1 MARERSGAA
10 PRHVASSGCR
20 GSGGGNRAGGSG
32 AGRGIPKDRADR
44 RRPNIA
50 LQGSTLRASG
60 GRVLAGAEA
69 SAGGH
74 RVTSGSRKQC
84 QWRGG
89 GRAVT
94 SAENDDDDAD
104 VADGARRVA
113 LEQRGT
119 VDGEGKGA
127 RGRAAGMAVRRR
139 GDDKAGKAHG
149 GDEAGGGSEGRRV
162 GVNGNGQGRI
172 LVTEQQADG
181 CDEGQ
186 VMQEQHTAAAVLEG
200 TAEGVRKD
208 GTDEEASRT
217 QAEAAAA
224 AAFPTLALPLLVPL
238 LGTGEDV
245 GRAMCVN
252 REWRHSLT
260 HAVRSFSLRFHPDS
274 LSWRPSFHHPPA
286 LSSDLCNPAAVQLPL
301 LDTSPAPLQP
311 PSLRLCANQGCG
323 SCASGSTAWC
333 VGGGGRGGWG
343 ERAEAGGNASS
354 SSNSSSSDEYGSGWG
369 KVLSSVVLQ
378 CDMPFPCTSLL
389 TPGNSVTSWKH
400 ALSRYPNLTSLH
412 LPLLSSPPWSTLTDI
427 HDNSAGSSRYYP
439 LPCDVLVSPAH
450 LSSLLCGLGQLQC
463 STTLRCVRVE
473 VTVDWHSQHLV
484 RTSTSTSTSSSSSGT
499 HYQHRAPRQHHL
511 LCHHGEPAYPRLFHS
526 RMQKRTVAMEQRE
539 VEKGMQGLLHA
550 CPNLR
555 ALHLHGPDLSCLL
568 SLSPSTLAA
577 FSHLTHLS
585 LPLPGSIPT
594 PILHL
599 SRLASL
605 SLSLCLE
612 CPAALASFHRQM
624 LSPGLF
630 RHLSCLSS
638 LSLLALR
645 SPRGPTT
652 STSSVNVSPSLLDSL
667 QASLRSLTLL
677 LHDADVHAPSAS
689 PFASLWTLSRLTH
702 LNTDLSTDSN
712 TNLHST
718 DSNTNLHSTDF
729 NTLLSAPPPSTASP
743 APLSPA
749 TRLILPRLPTLD
761 PSSPTPHLSLGS
773 LLHLTSLTLT
783 SLTHVPASLTLLS
796 SLNRLDLPWA
806 TEDPHGAIRAL
817 PCLSHL
823 DCSLQQLHHLLDLG
837 PSPSCQPCFCGIRVR
852 CDCCDCQG
860 SSGGGSSSRSGSGS
874 GSGSMRSDWHSSSR
888 RGESSDGSGSTGSG
902 AAGGT
907 STHAPFRHC
916 SCLHPSQA
924 PHHRTRG
931 LTSLVLRAHPQLPTT
946 HVHTH
951 SYPSLLHL
959 ELHGITSCHWR
970 WGNRAVP
977 PAFSLFPNLHTLTC
991 NPPPDDPHTNHSV
1004 SLDLALLPS
1013 LTRISGGFALSRAD
1027 RLLYPSLNTVVFNH
1041 GRMVPSVPWEPL
1053 LQLRSL
1059 RTLILSQSFLLLDSP
1074 NPYYWHRDA
1083 PPPLHLLT
1091 ALHTLQMPLP
1101 CCKRQRNLPVLTLN
1115 WPPHVRCLCLCD
1127 SPLTQLPPTVLGCL
1141 ELEELHLIGW
1151 PHLSELPAG
1160 LAGLERLR
1168 VVRVSGCEEE
1178 PTVPVELLP
1187 LLRGKRWHF
1196 PFTQSMACER

>member
-32 AGRGIPKDRADR
+32 AGRGITKDRADR

-50 LQGSTLRASG
+50 LQGATLRASG
-60 GRVLAGAEA
+60 GRVRAGAEA

-89 GRAVT
+89 GGAVT

-104 VADGARRVA
+104 VADGGNHTRGGVLLEQIAAAARMKRAAQEAAAARRVA
-113 LEQRGT
+113 AEQRGT

-149 GDEAGGGSEGRRV
+149 GDEAGGGSEGRRI

-172 LVTEQQADG
+172 LVTEQQAGG

-238 LGTGEDV
+238 LGAGEDV
-245 GRAMCVN
+245 ARAMCVN

-260 HAVRSFSLRFHPDS
+260 HAVRSFSLRFHPHS
-274 LSWRPSFHHPPA
+274 LSWRPSFRHSSALPSAHHW
-286 LSSDLCNPAAVQLPL
+286 NPAAVQLPL
-301 LDTSPAPLQP
+301 LDPAPAPLPP

-323 SCASGSTAWC
+323 SCASGSTAC
-333 VGGGGRGGWG
+333 
-343 ERAEAGGNASS
+343 
-354 SSNSSSSDEYGSGWG
+354 
-369 KVLSSVVLQ
+369 
-378 CDMPFPCTSLL
+378 
-389 TPGNSVTSWKH
+389 VTSWKH

-412 LPLLSSPPWSTLTDI
+412 LPLLSSPPWSTLTDG
-427 HDNSAGSSRYYP
+427 HDYSAGSSSRYYP

-450 LSSLLCGLGQLQC
+450 LSSLLCGLGQLEC
-463 STTLRCVRVE
+463 RATLRCVRVE

-484 RTSTSTSTSSSSSGT
+484 RTSSGSSSSSGGGGA
-499 HYQHRAPRQHHL
+499 HGLHRALREHHL
-511 LCHHGEPAYPRLFHS
+511 LCHHGEPACPRLFHS
-526 RMQKRTVAMEQRE
+526 RMQKRTLVMEQRE
-539 VEKGMQGLLHA
+539 VEKGVQGLLHG

-594 PILHL
+594 PVLHL

-605 SLSLCLE
+605 SLSLCLK

-652 STSSVNVSPSLLDSL
+652 STSSVNVSPSLLDGL

-689 PFASLWTLSRLTH
+689 PFASLCTLSRLTH
-702 LNTDLSTDSN
+702 LNTDLH
-712 TNLHST
+712 TNFT
-718 DSNTNLHSTDF
+718 TDF
-729 NTLLSAPPPSTASP
+729 NTLVYPPPSSTAPSASLTP
-743 APLSPA
+743 IAHLFPPHLS
-749 TRLILPRLPTLD
+749 TLPP
-761 PSSPTPHLSLGS
+761 SPTPHLGLASLS
-773 LLHLTSLTLT
+773 HLTSLALT
-783 SLTHVPASLTLLS
+783 SLTHVPASLSLLS
-796 SLNRLDLPWA
+796 CLSHLELPQA
-806 TEDPHGAIRAL
+806 TDDPHGAIRAL
-817 PCLSHL
+817 PHLAHL
-823 DCSLQQLHHLLDLG
+823 DCSLLQLNHLLDLG
-837 PSPSCQPCFCGIRVR
+837 PSPSCKPCSCGIRVS

-860 SSGGGSSSRSGSGS
+860 SSGSGSSGGSGSDSGSGS
-874 GSGSMRSDWHSSSR
+874 S
-888 RGESSDGSGSTGSG
+888 SG
-902 AAGGT
+902 AAEA
-907 STHAPFRHC
+907 STHAPFPHC

-924 PHHRTRG
+924 PQQRTRG

-959 ELHGITSCHWR
+959 ELHGIASCHWR

-977 PAFSLFPNLHTLTC
+977 PTFSLFPNLHTLIC
-991 NPPPDDPHTNHSV
+991 NPLPDDPQTNHSV
-1004 SLDLALLPS
+1004 NLYLALLPS
-1013 LTRISGGFALSRAD
+1013 LTRISGGFALCRAD
-1027 RLLYPSLNTVVFNH
+1027 RLLYPSLHTVVFN
-1041 GRMVPSVPWEPL
+1041 RVRLVPSVPWEPL

-1059 RTLILSQSFLLLDSP
+1059 RTLILSHSFLLLDSP
-1074 NPYYWHRDA
+1074 NPYYWHRDV

-1101 CCKRQRNLPVLTLN
+1101 CHKRQRNLPVLTLN
-1115 WPPHVRCLCLCD
+1115 WPPHVRCLRLCD
-1127 SPLTQLPPTVLGCL
+1127 SPLTHLPPTVLGCL

-1160 LAGLERLR
+1160 LAGLKRLG

>member
-10 PRHVASSGCR
+10 PSHVASSGCR

-44 RRPNIA
+44 RRPNIE
-50 LQGSTLRASG
+50 LQGATLSASG
-60 GRVLAGAEA
+60 GRVRAPGAEA

-89 GRAVT
+89 GGAVT

-104 VADGARRVA
+104 VADGGNHTRGGVLLEQIAAAARMKRAAQEAAAAWRVA

-119 VDGEGKGA
+119 VDDEGKGA
-127 RGRAAGMAVRRR
+127 RGRAAGLAERRR

-149 GDEAGGGSEGRRV
+149 GDEAGRGGSEARRV
-162 GVNGNGQGRI
+162 GVNGNGQVRI
-172 LVTEQQADG
+172 LVNEQQADG
-181 CDEGQ
+181 YDEGQ

-200 TAEGVRKD
+200 TVEGVRKD

-224 AAFPTLALPLLVPL
+224 AAAAAFPTLALAPLVPL

-245 GRAMCVN
+245 ARAMCVN

-286 LSSDLCNPAAVQLPL
+286 LSSDQCNPAAIQLPL
-301 LDTSPAPLQP
+301 LDPSPAPLPP

-333 VGGGGRGGWG
+333 AGGGERGGWG
-343 ERAEAGGNASS
+343 EEAEAGGNASS
-354 SSNSSSSDEYGSGWG
+354 SSNNSSSDGYGSGWG

-412 LPLLSSPPWSTLTDI
+412 LPLLSSPPWSTLTVSL
-427 HDNSAGSSRYYP
+427 DNSARSSRYYP
-439 LPCDVLVSPAH
+439 LPCDVLVSPAQ

-463 STTLRCVRVE
+463 SATLRCVHVE

-484 RTSTSTSTSSSSSGT
+484 RTSSSGGGGGT
-499 HYQHRAPRQHHL
+499 HYQRRAPRQHHL
-511 LCHHGEPAYPRLFHS
+511 LCRHGELACPRLFHS
-526 RMQKRTVAMEQRE
+526 RMQKRTLAMEQRE
-539 VEKGMQGLLHA
+539 VEKGVQGLLHG

-568 SLSPSTLAA
+568 SLSTTTLAA

-612 CPAALASFHRQM
+612 CPTALASFHRQM

-638 LSLLALR
+638 LSLLALS
-645 SPRGPTT
+645 SPRGAATATTTT
-652 STSSVNVSPSLLDSL
+652 SSSVVSVSPSLLDGL
-667 QASLRSLTLL
+667 HASLRSLMLL

-689 PFASLWTLSRLTH
+689 PLTSLWTLSRLTH
-702 LNTDLSTDSN
+702 LNTDLH
-712 TNLHST
+712 TNF
-718 DSNTNLHSTDF
+718 NTDF
-729 NTLLSAPPPSTASP
+729 NTLVYPPPSSTAP
-743 APLSPA
+743 PTPL
-749 TRLILPRLPTLD
+749 TPTAHLF
-761 PSSPTPHLSLGS
+761 PPHLSTPPPSPTPHLGLASLS
-773 LLHLTSLTLT
+773 HLTSLTLT
-783 SLTHVPASLTLLS
+783 SLTHVPASLSLLS
-796 SLNRLDLPWA
+796 SLSRLELPRA

-817 PCLSHL
+817 PHLSHL
-823 DCSLQQLHHLLDLG
+823 DCSLKQLHLLLDFG
-837 PSPSCQPCFCGIRVR
+837 PSPSCRPCFCGIR
-852 CDCCDCQG
+852 
-860 SSGGGSSSRSGSGS
+860 
-874 GSGSMRSDWHSSSR
+874 
-888 RGESSDGSGSTGSG
+888 
-902 AAGGT
+902 
-907 STHAPFRHC
+907 
-916 SCLHPSQA
+916 
-924 PHHRTRG
+924 HRTRG
-931 LTSLVLRAHPQLPTT
+931 LTSLVLRSHPQLPTT
-946 HVHTH
+946 HMHTH
-951 SYPSLLHL
+951 CYPSLRHL

-977 PAFSLFPNLHTLTC
+977 PAFSLFPNLHTLIC

-1004 SLDLALLPS
+1004 NLDLALLPS

-1027 RLLYPSLNTVVFNH
+1027 HLLYPSLHTVVLH
-1041 GRMVPSVPWEPL
+1041 RGRMVPSVPWEPL
-1053 LQLRSL
+1053 LLLRSL

-1074 NPYYWHRDA
+1074 NPYYWHRDV

-1091 ALHTLQMPLP
+1091 ALDTLQMPLP
-1101 CCKRQRNLPVLTLN
+1101 CRKWQRSLPLLTLN
-1115 WPPHVRCLCLCD
+1115 WPPHVRCLRLCD
-1127 SPLTQLPPTVLGCL
+1127 SPLTHVPPTLLGCL

-1178 PTVPVELLP
+1178 PGVPVELLP